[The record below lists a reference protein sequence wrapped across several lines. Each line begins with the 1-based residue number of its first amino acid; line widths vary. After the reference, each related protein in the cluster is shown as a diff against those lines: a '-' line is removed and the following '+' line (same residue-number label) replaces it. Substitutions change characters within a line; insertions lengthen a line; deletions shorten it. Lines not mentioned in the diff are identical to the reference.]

1 MGCNQACSAIHFEV
15 EGQPVGKARPRITR
29 QGRAYTPAKT
39 LDAEEKIR
47 DRARQMMGPWEPI
60 TGPVYAWLHFHMEVP
75 KSWPKKKRED
85 ALAGR
90 IWPAG
95 KPDADNLAKTVLDAC
110 NEVIFQDDGQVVE
123 LTVHKVYSGR
133 PRTVVSVGKME

>member
-1 MGCNQACSAIHFEV
+1 MDCNQACSAIHFEV
-15 EGQPVGKARPRITR
+15 DGQPVGKARPRITR

-39 LDAEEKIR
+39 LEAEERIR
-47 DRARQMMGPWEPI
+47 EKAKWVMGPWEPI
-60 TGPVYAWLHFHMEVP
+60 KGPVYAWLHFHMEVP

-110 NEVIFQDDGQVVE
+110 NGVIFQDDGQVAE
-123 LTVHKVYSGR
+123 LTVHKVYSGN
-133 PRTVVSVGKME
+133 PRTAISIGKLE